1 MAHTILILEDHG
13 AMRDALVHHIESSA
27 VDATVMSF
35 GSIDEIPESASPDLA
50 LVDLDLGADVDSD
63 DVVQRLIGSCPTV
76 IIMSA
81 SGPAAAV
88 QGAIRAGA
96 WTYVTKTANLAE
108 LDAALTAW
116 TRGMGYLSGDLA
128 GKLVTP
134 QIADVDLD
142 DRQRRALALFSTGMS
157 HRALAQT
164 MGITTTDVSDL
175 LASSLAAYR
184 R

>member
-1 MAHTILILEDHG
+1 MAHTILVLEDHG
-13 AMRDALVHHIESSA
+13 AMRDALAQHLEGSV
-27 VDATVMSF
+27 VDATILSCA
-35 GSIDEIPESASPDLA
+35 SIDEVPASTSPDLA
-50 LVDLDLGADVDSD
+50 LVDLDLGPEVDSEAI
-63 DVVQRLIGSCPTV
+63 VRRLVAARTAV

-81 SGPAAAV
+81 SGPAASV

-116 TRGMGYLSGDLA
+116 TRDVSYLSGDLA

-134 QIADVDLD
+134 QLPGVDLN

-157 HRALAQT
+157 HRAIAQT
-164 MGITTTDVSDL
+164 MGITTADVSDL

>member
-13 AMRDALVHHIESSA
+13 AMRDALVQHIEASA
-27 VDATVMSF
+27 IEATVLGC
-35 GSIDEIPESASPDLA
+35 GSLDEIPASASPDLA
-50 LVDLDLGADVDSD
+50 LVDLDLGADVDAD
-63 DVVQRLIGSCPTV
+63 EVVHRLIGSCPTV

-81 SGPAAAV
+81 SGPAADV

-116 TRGMGYLSGDLA
+116 SRGMAYLSGDLA

-134 QIADVDLD
+134 QIPGVNLD
-142 DRQRRALALFSTGMS
+142 DRQRRALALHSTGMS
-157 HRALAQT
+157 HRAIAQT
-164 MGITTTDVSDL
+164 MGVTTADVSDL
-175 LASSLAAYR
+175 LATSLAAYR